1 MTVVTAPVAGR
12 VVALA
17 DVPDAVFAGQLV
29 GAGVAIEPSAPPA
42 GRGAGAESGAEPG
55 DGAESGAGAE
65 TDAGLVAVVSPIAGE
80 VVKLHPHAFV
90 VVHDSGVG
98 VLVHVGIDT
107 VKLGGSGFEL
117 AVAEGATVAAGEL
130 VVTFDPAVVA
140 EAGYSAVCPV
150 VVLVSAPD
158 TVSQEAVGAS
168 VAPGDALFTV

>member
-1 MTVVTAPVAGR
+1 MTIVAAPVAGR

-17 DVPDAVFAGQLV
+17 EVPDAVFAGQLV

-42 GRGAGAESGAEPG
+42 GRGAGA
-55 DGAESGAGAE
+55 
-65 TDAGLVAVVSPIAGE
+65 GLVAVFSPIAGE

-117 AVAEGATVAAGEL
+117 AVAEGANVAAGEL

-150 VVLVSAPD
+150 VVLDSAPD
-158 TVSQEAVGAS
+158 TVSQEAVGTS

>member
-42 GRGAGAESGAEPG
+42 GRGAGAESGA
-55 DGAESGAGAE
+55 GAE

-90 VVHDSGVG
+90 VVHESGVG

-117 AVAEGATVAAGEL
+117 AVAEGANVAAGEL

-150 VVLVSAPD
+150 VVLDSAPD
-158 TVSQEAVGAS
+158 TVSQEAVGTS

>member
-1 MTVVTAPVAGR
+1 
-12 VVALA
+12 
-17 DVPDAVFAGQLV
+17 
-29 GAGVAIEPSAPPA
+29 
-42 GRGAGAESGAEPG
+42 
-55 DGAESGAGAE
+55 
-65 TDAGLVAVVSPIAGE
+65 
-80 VVKLHPHAFV
+80 
-90 VVHDSGVG
+90 VHDSGVG

-150 VVLVSAPD
+150 VVLDSAPD
-158 TVSQEAVGAS
+158 TVSQEAVGTS

>member
-42 GRGAGAESGAEPG
+42 GRGAGAESG
-55 DGAESGAGAE
+55 DGAES
-65 TDAGLVAVVSPIAGE
+65 DAGLVAVVSPIAGE

-90 VVHDSGVG
+90 VVHESGVG

-117 AVAEGATVAAGEL
+117 AIAEGATVAAGEL
-130 VVTFDPAVVA
+130 VVTFDPGVVA

-150 VVLVSAPD
+150 VVLDSAPD
-158 TVSQEAVGAS
+158 TVSQEAVGTS
-168 VAPGDALFTV
+168 VAPGDAVFTV

>member
-1 MTVVTAPVAGR
+1 MTVALTPVTGR
-12 VVALA
+12 VVSLA

-42 GRGAGAESGAEPG
+42 GRGAGAEPG
-55 DGAESGAGAE
+55 DGAETG
-65 TDAGLVAVVSPIAGE
+65 AGLVTVVSPIAGE

-150 VVLVSAPD
+150 VVLDSAPD
-158 TVSQEAVGAS
+158 TVSQEAVGTS
-168 VAPGDALFTV
+168 VAPGDPLFTV

>member
-42 GRGAGAESGAEPG
+42 GRGAGAEPGAEPG
-55 DGAESGAGAE
+55 DGAETG
-65 TDAGLVAVVSPIAGE
+65 AGLVAVVSPIAGE

-150 VVLVSAPD
+150 VVLDSAPD
-158 TVSQEAVGAS
+158 TVSQEAVGTS